1 MTWNW
6 WAKAAVAAASISL
19 LALSFSCDGG
29 GEQPSPTATITPGPA
44 LSPTPIATAAATA
57 PPRAASPA
65 VTLDLAD
72 TAPLMTIFAAD
83 PDDLHSDVPAVAT
96 ADVNGDGLNDLLL
109 GARAGDGPE
118 NGRQDAGEAYVI
130 YGSRTL
136 GGSLDLRQGQQDITI
151 YGAKVGDGLGFSV
164 LGGDVNGDG
173 TDDIAVS
180 APFSNGP
187 FNERT
192 DPGEVYVFFGRPD
205 FNAVID
211 LASDEPDV
219 RIVAAEGFALFGD
232 SLSIAD
238 VNDDG
243 IVDIIG
249 GAPFAGREA
258 GAPVGGP
265 RTEVGAVYVVFGSPT
280 LGGVIRAGVDEQYFT
295 LASGERLSELGDN
308 VASADVNDDGIA
320 DIIAAAEAADGPDG
334 ERVNAGEVY
343 VVFGSPELGG
353 TVSTAEGQQNLT
365 VLGAEPQDT
374 LGFNMV
380 TGDVNGD
387 GIDDIILC
395 ARLADGPGNG
405 RDTSGEAYVVF
416 GSRSLGG
423 TIDVAQAQEDV
434 TIFPAVDHLLIV
446 AIASGDL
453 NGDGI
458 SDIVLGTR
466 YTGRRPPAGA
476 TAGTPGGEVYV
487 LYGSRDLAGDVDLL
501 RRGVDIAVLGAEPG
515 DALGAA
521 AAVADVNGDGVN
533 ELILVADGAAGPDN
547 ARAGAGEVYILSGLG
562 GG

>member
-1 MTWNW
+1 
-6 WAKAAVAAASISL
+6 
-19 LALSFSCDGG
+19 
-29 GEQPSPTATITPGPA
+29 
-44 LSPTPIATAAATA
+44 
-57 PPRAASPA
+57 
-65 VTLDLAD
+65 
-72 TAPLMTIFAAD
+72 MTIFAAD
-83 PDDLHSDVPAVAT
+83 PGDLHSDVPAVAT
-96 ADVNGDGLNDLLL
+96 ADVNGDGLNDLML
-109 GARAGDGPE
+109 GARAGDGPD

-130 YGSRTL
+130 YGSRAL
-136 GGSLDLRQGQQDITI
+136 GGSVDIRQGQQDVTI
-151 YGAKVGDGLGFSV
+151 YGAKPGDGLGFSV
-164 LGGDVNGDG
+164 IGGDVNGDG
-173 TDDIAVS
+173 TDDIVVS

-187 FNERT
+187 ANERT

-211 LASDEPDV
+211 LANDGPDV

-238 VNDDG
+238 VNGDG

-265 RTEVGAVYVVFGSPT
+265 RTEVGQVYVVFGSPT
-280 LGGVIRAGVDEQYFT
+280 LSGVIRVGAGGQDFT
-295 LASGERLSELGDN
+295 LTSAERFSELGDN
-308 VASADVNDDGIA
+308 VGAADVNDDGIA
-320 DIIAAAEAADGPDG
+320 DILAVAEAADGPDG
-334 ERVNAGEVY
+334 QRVNAGEMY
-343 VVFGSPELGG
+343 AVFGSRELGG

-395 ARLADGPGNG
+395 ARLADGPGNA

-446 AIASGDL
+446 TIASGDL

-458 SDIVLGTR
+458 SDIVLGAR
-466 YTGRRPPAGA
+466 YTGRRPPAGS

-521 AAVADVNGDGVN
+521 AAVGDVNGDGAN

-547 ARAGAGEVYILSGLG
+547 ARVGAGEVYVLSGLG
-562 GG
+562 GR